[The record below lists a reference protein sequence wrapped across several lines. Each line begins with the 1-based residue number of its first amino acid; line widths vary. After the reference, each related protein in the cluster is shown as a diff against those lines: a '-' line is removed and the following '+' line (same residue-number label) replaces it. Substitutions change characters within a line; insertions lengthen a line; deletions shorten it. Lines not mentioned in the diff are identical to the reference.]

1 MGSGGRFRVADY
13 TRFRPI
19 LPPWRARMA
28 GFGSPLGAEKMLKSM
43 TAFAREQQSSESGEV
58 VWEIKSVNHRYLEP
72 GFRLPDE
79 FRQLEPEL
87 RARLG
92 RQLSRGK
99 LDIGLRY
106 RLSPRLQGEIRLN
119 DEMVRTLRDL
129 EREVLNIVHDG
140 QSLAVIDILR
150 WPGVIDEDSRDFTP
164 LRVLALEAFDAALEQ
179 LMQNRRREGEALLG
193 MIASR
198 LKEVRAIV
206 DAVQHRRPQV
216 LQAMRDKWT
225 RQLEDK
231 LEQWSSSADSGR
243 LEQELLLLAQKIDV
257 EEELDRLLAH
267 VEEVEQVLQ
276 RDEPVGRRLDFLM
289 QELNREANTLSSKS
303 QDAETTRLAVDLK
316 VLIEQMREQVQNIE

>member
-1 MGSGGRFRVADY
+1 
-13 TRFRPI
+13 
-19 LPPWRARMA
+19 
-28 GFGSPLGAEKMLKSM
+28 MLKSM
-43 TAFAREQQSSESGEV
+43 TAFAREQQENDFGEI

-72 GFRLPDE
+72 VFRLPDE

-92 RQLSRGK
+92 RRVSRGK

-106 RLSPRLQGEIRLN
+106 KLSPRLQGEIRLN
-119 DEMVRTLRDL
+119 TDLVRVLRDL
-129 EREVLNIVHDG
+129 ERDILNIVHDG
-140 QSLAVIDILR
+140 QSLSVADILR
-150 WPGVIDEDSRDFTP
+150 WPGAIDEDARDFTP
-164 LRVLALEAFDAALEQ
+164 LRTLALEAFDAALEQ
-179 LMQNRRREGEALLG
+179 LIDNRQREGQALQE

-198 LKEVRAIV
+198 LQRVAGIVREV
-206 DAVQHRRPQV
+206 QQRRPQV
-216 LQAMRDKWT
+216 LSAMREKWT
-225 RQLEDK
+225 AQLEDK
-231 LEQWSSSADSGR
+231 LQQWSASADSGR
-243 LEQELLLLAQKIDV
+243 LEQELVMLAQKIDV

-267 VEEVEQVLQ
+267 VDEVRQVLE